1 MEGCAVPDSW
11 DPEVYRQ
18 RAEAW
23 RQKAVLLPEG
33 HEEATLCLEIAGG
46 YAKLARVLEAK
57 SSTSAKEIFPI
68 PEAALAGDDAFAPV
82 LRRPQGPRISRR
94 PLPPSR
100 WG

>member
-1 MEGCAVPDSW
+1 MPDSW
-11 DPEVYRQ
+11 SAEVYRQ

-57 SSTSAKEIFPI
+57 SSTFAKAFFPI
-68 PEAALAGDDAFAPV
+68 IPQAALDATPA
-82 LRRPQGPRISRR
+82 LRRPQGSRISRR
-94 PLPPSR
+94 PPPPR
-100 WG
+100 RRG